1 MTDLAQHNRRILPAR
16 EIGVHPT
23 GRADRPI
30 SLVIGLETPDGSDG
44 GAAHGVLLAST
55 SAYRLLFDLATEL
68 RLAVCLP
75 PELLPRNAPG
85 PPQRNWT
92 DVAAPSYIRT
102 GTVESGLPMP

>member
-1 MTDLAQHNRRILPAR
+1 MTDLAQHNRRVLPAR
-16 EIGVHPT
+16 EIGVHST

-75 PELLPRNAPG
+75 PELLPRNAPSL
-85 PPQRNWT
+85 PRRYRT
-92 DVAAPSYIRT
+92 DGGAPSYIRT
-102 GTVESGLPMP
+102 GTVESGFPVP